1 MSKLF
6 LLNGTNSVGTMQ
18 GTNAVQLNGTGDV
31 GGNYSALNG
40 TNAVMLNGTPCS
52 QLTPYD
58 VETTGLNG
66 TQEEIDAFKLGV
78 LYGDAAAVNAAETG
92 NLNGFL
98 DVLRERRSSRRA
110 DRQENQEGRQAGR
123 EARRARRETRFAN
136 RQARLGAGGGFFQQA
151 GAALQNIAPGLAAR
165 LAGETEEQLMDAGIY
180 PDEETLLTRTM
191 EEAAAGVTP
200 TPSNAGLKGWWAKQN
215 TVTKAAVIGG
225 GLLVAYFGAKQFGL
239 IGKKK
244 RR

>member
-40 TNAVMLNGTPCS
+40 TNAVMLNGCPC
-52 QLTPYD
+52 YD
-58 VETTGLNG
+58 LSPNDIDTSGLNG

-92 NLNGFL
+92 NLNGWL
-98 DVLRERRSSRRA
+98 DVLKERKRERMT
-110 DRQENQEGRQAGR
+110 GR
-123 EARRARRETRFAN
+123 ETERASRRARRAERFAS
-136 RQARLGAGGGFFQQA
+136 RQSRLATGGGFFQNL
-151 GAALQNIAPGLAAR
+151 GEGIKSIAPGLAAK
-165 LAGETEEQLMDAGIY
+165 LAGETEEQLMDAGVY
-180 PDEETLLTRTM
+180 PDEMTLLKRAADD
-191 EEAAAGVTP
+191 AAAGATP
-200 TPSNAGLKGWWAKQN
+200 EGTPSNAGLKGWWAKQN